1 MASKP
6 NRFGMRVFTSST
18 IRAAAVSGI
27 LGRDEVEVAVALG
40 PGEVG
45 DGAPVDAVGC
55 GDDPALRRLA
65 EHLGQPHHRHRAGGN
80 DVGQHLARPHRRQ
93 LVDIAHD
100 QEGGFVGDRR
110 QQRPHQHHV
119 HHRRLVDHQQAA
131 VERVVRVAPEPAI
144 PGVDLQQ
151 AVDRLRLQPG
161 VGVRR
166 RRRVVHQP
174 VAHQGRG
181 RDLAR
186 HMLASLEG
194 NRRQIAQGVEVG
206 QQRRRLPP
214 CLQRVEPLKA
224 ARQQP
229 LVQDRQVMHLRD
241 RHHEPA
247 PCRLH
252 QGLDLA
258 LVVALAGPAEA
269 VAEQV
274 VRLQVGEGLRAP
286 TRAVAQDPCH
296 RKRRVVIED
305 RSRQT
310 AEEGEGADMAVQ
322 EGLRRLPRIGP

>member
-1 MASKP
+1 MSGKEKAPWVREVFVQAQHLDVFALAARAEARLEEAAQRAEGPVELPSP
-6 NRFGMRVFTSST
+6 QRRRLVQGARLLLQQRQIMQRVVDDV
-18 IRAAAVSGI
+18 AADI
-27 LGRDEVEVAVALG
+27 
-40 PGEVG
+40 
-45 DGAPVDAVGC
+45 GAPMA
-55 GDDPALRRLA
+55 GDDLGA
-65 EHLGQPHHRHRAGGN
+65 ERDLDP
-80 DVGQHLARPHRRQ
+80 
-93 LVDIAHD
+93 VDIAL
-100 QEGGFVGDRR
+100 
-110 QQRPHQHHV
+110 HHN
-119 HHRRLVDHQQAA
+119 L
-131 VERVVRVAPEPAI
+131 
-144 PGVDLQQ
+144 L
-151 AVDRLRLQPG
+151 

-194 NRRQIAQGVEVG
+194 NRRQIAQGVEIG

-258 LVVALAGPAEA
+258 LVVTLAGPAEA

-274 VRLQVGEGLRAP
+274 VRL
-286 TRAVAQDPCH
+286 
-296 RKRRVVIED
+296 K
-305 RSRQT
+305 
-310 AEEGEGADMAVQ
+310 M
-322 EGLRRLPRIGP
+322 

>member
-1 MASKP
+1 MA
-6 NRFGMRVFTSST
+6 
-18 IRAAAVSGI
+18 
-27 LGRDEVEVAVALG
+27 
-40 PGEVG
+40 
-45 DGAPVDAVGC
+45 
-55 GDDPALRRLA
+55 GDDLGA
-65 EHLGQPHHRHRAGGN
+65 ERDLDP
-80 DVGQHLARPHRRQ
+80 
-93 LVDIAHD
+93 VDIAL
-100 QEGGFVGDRR
+100 
-110 QQRPHQHHV
+110 HHN
-119 HHRRLVDHQQAA
+119 L
-131 VERVVRVAPEPAI
+131 
-144 PGVDLQQ
+144 L
-151 AVDRLRLQPG
+151 

-194 NRRQIAQGVEVG
+194 NRRQIAQGLEIG

-274 VRLQVGEGLRAP
+274 VRLKMRRIDHLRPPPAP
-286 TRAVAQDPCH
+286 A
-296 RKRRVVIED
+296 
-305 RSRQT
+305 
-310 AEEGEGADMAVQ
+310 
-322 EGLRRLPRIGP
+322 